1 MYVLTCKI
9 LGNGKKIVISTDTE
23 VWPAFILLISVF
35 TKAKLTFGS
44 CCFNIGQI
52 KYSLTAAVQRRIFH
66 EGEIDMSL
74 GHVLVP
80 LMILGVTFTEL
91 KCYLQEKSSNNVST
105 YDHYYE
111 K

>member
-1 MYVLTCKI
+1 MYVLTRKI

-23 VWPAFILLISVF
+23 VWPAFISLISVF
-35 TKAKLTFGS
+35 TKAKLIFGS

-52 KYSLTAAVQRRIFH
+52 KYSLTSAVQRRIFH
-66 EGEIDMSL
+66 EGEIDISL
-74 GHVLVP
+74 GHVVP
-80 LMILGVTFTEL
+80 LMILRVTFTEL

-111 K
+111 R